1 MKCIT
6 SYALSTKVK
15 SLSLEKTPNF
25 TGRLT
30 GIKGQYLLF
39 EDGTVLI
46 FVVQRDVVK
55 FSVSRKAVVL
65 I

>member
-1 MKCIT
+1 
-6 SYALSTKVK
+6 VK
-15 SLSLEKTPNF
+15 SLSLEKTPSF

-46 FVVQRDVVK
+46 FVVQRDM
-55 FSVSRKAVVL
+55 
-65 I
+65 

>member
-55 FSVSRKAVVL
+55 CSSRKAVVL

>member
-1 MKCIT
+1 MHY

-15 SLSLEKTPNF
+15 SLSLEKTPSF

-39 EDGTVLI
+39 EDGTVFNIRSSEICSQNFCLAEK
-46 FVVQRDVVK
+46 Q
-55 FSVSRKAVVL
+55 
-65 I
+65 